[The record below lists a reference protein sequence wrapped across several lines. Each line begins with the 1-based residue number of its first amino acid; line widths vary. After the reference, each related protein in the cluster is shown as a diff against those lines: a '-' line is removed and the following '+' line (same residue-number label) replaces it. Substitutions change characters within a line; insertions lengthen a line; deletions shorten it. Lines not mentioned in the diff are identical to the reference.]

1 MLLDHDHCYRAVS
14 SRDARFDGCFVV
26 AVRTTG
32 IYCRPSCPAVTPKPC
47 NVTFLPTAAAAQLAG
62 YRACRRCLPDAVPG
76 SPEWNLR
83 GDLVARAVR
92 LIADGMVEREGVPG
106 LAARLGY
113 STRQLNRVLTA
124 ELGAGALALA
134 RAHRAQAARVLI
146 ETTTLPLADV
156 AFAAGFASVRQFN
169 DAVQAVYA
177 TTPTDLRRHATP
189 QPTPG
194 ALTVRLPFR
203 TPLDGAGLLD
213 FLAARAVPGV
223 ECATDRGY
231 ARTLRLP
238 HGPGAAAVRLTPS
251 HWDCTLRLGDLRD
264 LPVAVSRLRRRLDAD
279 ADPCA
284 VDEVLGADP
293 ALATAV
299 AGRPGIRVPG
309 AVDGAETVLRA
320 VLGQQVTVASARTAA
335 ARLVA
340 ALGEPMPGE
349 PVPGGTDSPSLLF
362 PAPAAVAEH
371 ADEVLTGPRR
381 RIETVRAIA
390 AALAAGD
397 LVVDPGRDPE
407 ELRGELEAIPGIGRW
422 TAGYVALRVL
432 GATDVL
438 LDTDLAIRHG
448 AAALGLA
455 ADADELRRRA
465 RRWRPW
471 RSYAGMHLWRAAA
484 IRSRRTERT
493 A

>member
-32 IYCRPSCPAVTPKPC
+32 IYCRPSCPAVTPKPQ

-92 LIADGMVEREGVPG
+92 LIADGVVEREGVPG

-169 DAVQAVYA
+169 DAVQTVYA
-177 TTPTDLRRHATP
+177 TTPTDLRRHAAP
-189 QPTPG
+189 QPMPG
-194 ALTVRLPFR
+194 ALTLRLPFR

-223 ECATDRGY
+223 ECATDGGY

-264 LPVAVSRLRRRLDAD
+264 LPVAVSRLRRLLDAD

-284 VDEVLGADP
+284 VDQVLGADP
-293 ALATAV
+293 ALSTAV
-299 AGRPGIRVPG
+299 AGQPGIRVPG
-309 AVDGAETVLRA
+309 TVDGAETVLRA
-320 VLGQQVTVASARTAA
+320 VLGQQVTVASARTSA

-349 PVPGGTDSPSLLF
+349 PVLDSPSLLF
-362 PAPAAVAEH
+362 PAPAQIAEH
-371 ADEVLTGPRR
+371 AAELLTGPRR
-381 RIETVRAIA
+381 RIQTVRAVA

-407 ELRGELEAIPGIGRW
+407 ELRAELEAIPGIGPW
-422 TAGYVALRVL
+422 TAGYVALRV
-432 GATDVL
+432 
-438 LDTDLAIRHG
+438 
-448 AAALGLA
+448 
-455 ADADELRRRA
+455 
-465 RRWRPW
+465 
-471 RSYAGMHLWRAAA
+471 
-484 IRSRRTERT
+484 
-493 A
+493 